1 MHHESLEINFEL
13 IPQGKTRKT
22 IQKLIEKENQPFE
35 VEDFFRSYKS
45 KDYKRAKWVGIVKRQ
60 FQFDAEK
67 DAKNLVKNLEWFADN
82 REIMEETGTA
92 GLEIKAESVMIPEG
106 IREYNKTIQ
115 KLNQTAKCK
124 LKELKMIPERWIRDD
139 EELRK
144 ILREMQQRYKTEELF
159 HLSDSIYANP
169 DSTQKILDWLSV
181 VKQKHQIEHLEKQI
195 KKYLLQTPAQK
206 AERETVHFSFSW
218 WVGGNL
224 SPGQSMLLQK
234 EGIFYFA
241 CLAPWA
247 SSQRI
252 IPKKEGKTFYILT
265 QKGKIGTKNCH
276 IKSVPVKA
284 AQIQE
289 MVDKGELLLF
299 RIHHRHLYKKKKNP
313 DRSVDALKELFANG
327 PIGLSS
333 PPDVSWRKAVV
344 PKIVS
349 HPAGS
354 MLVNRTDKG
363 GNRIPEEAYRMICR
377 YYNGELK
384 GLPKEAERYLPTVK
398 VKSSKKDIILNKRY
412 TTEKFMLRCAVT
424 KKASPKPELSSEISA
439 TKEEK

>member
-35 VEDFFRSYKS
+35 VEDFFKSYKS
-45 KDYKRAKWVGIVKRQ
+45 KNYKRTKWVGTLKRQ
-60 FQFDAEK
+60 FQFDADK

-82 REIMEETGTA
+82 QGIMEEAGTA
-92 GLEIKAESVMIPEG
+92 GLEMRAESVLTPEG
-106 IREYNKTIQ
+106 IKEYNQ
-115 KLNQTAKCK
+115 KIREMNQFAKGK
-124 LKELKMIPERWIRDD
+124 LKELKMIPERRIRDD

-144 ILREMQQRYKTEELF
+144 ILRKMQQQFKAGEPLP
-159 HLSDSIYANP
+159 LSGSIYANP

-181 VKQKHQIEHLEKQI
+181 VKQKHQIEHIEKQI
-195 KKYLLQTPAQK
+195 KKYLLQTPAKK
-206 AERETVHFSFSW
+206 AERETVHFFFSW
-218 WVGGNL
+218 WVGGDL
-224 SPGQSMLLQK
+224 RPGQSMLLQK

-241 CLAPWA
+241 CLVPWA
-247 SSQRI
+247 SPQRI
-252 IPKKEGKTFYILT
+252 IPKRKGKTFYILT

-276 IKSVPVKA
+276 INYVPVKA

-289 MVDKGELLLF
+289 MVDEGELLLF
-299 RIHHRHLYKKKKNP
+299 KIHHRHLYKKKKNP

-333 PPDVSWRKAVV
+333 SPDVSWRKAVV

-354 MLVNRTDKG
+354 MLVNRTDKE
-363 GNRIPEEAYRMICR
+363 GNRIPEEVYRMICR
-377 YYNGELK
+377 YYNGEIK
-384 GLPKEAERYLPTVK
+384 SLPKEVERYLPTVK
-398 VKSSKKDIILNKRY
+398 VKSSKKDIIQNKRY
-412 TTEKFMLRCAVT
+412 TTEKFTLRCAVT

-439 TKEEK
+439 TKQK